1 MLGHPLRQHCRSRTG
16 PSSDFSRVD
25 SGDDFRLTFASTP
38 TFFFSADND
47 WRTTVLLLLV
57 LVVVLGMVVVL
68 LLVRRLDGR
77 TGSGGPKPA

>member
-47 WRTTVLLLLV
+47 WRTTVLLLV
-57 LVVVLGMVVVL
+57 VVVLGMVVVL